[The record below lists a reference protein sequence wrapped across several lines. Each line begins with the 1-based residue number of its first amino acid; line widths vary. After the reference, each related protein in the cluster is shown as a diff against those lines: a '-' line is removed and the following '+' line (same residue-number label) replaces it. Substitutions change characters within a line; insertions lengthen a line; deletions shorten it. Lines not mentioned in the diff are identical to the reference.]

1 MKINELKKTMRMLHE
16 NDPESY
22 DELWNSVRTLYS
34 LGLVEKNVVDAMVK
48 EDHKLFQEEMEADE
62 DMSQLKSVKIT
73 LGGYGLHV

>member
-16 NDPESY
+16 NDAEAY
-22 DELWNSVRTLYS
+22 EELWNSVRTLYN

-48 EDHKLFQEEMEADE
+48 EDHKLFEEDNEVEE

-73 LGGYGLHV
+73 LGGYGLHC